1 MLSLVECFLLQ
12 LTHAIYV
19 FLHPYIVLRAWQ
31 ECRPRTNL
39 KPGIETLMVPNEQS
53 TGRQAM
59 ASAEV
64 AAPAAV
70 DAIVRGND
78 WRSQLQYGSR
88 GRIVNRMYAPF
99 LFFPL

>member
-1 MLSLVECFLLQ
+1 
-12 LTHAIYV
+12 
-19 FLHPYIVLRAWQ
+19 
-31 ECRPRTNL
+31 
-39 KPGIETLMVPNEQS
+39 
-53 TGRQAM
+53 M

-78 WRSQLQYGSR
+78 WRSQLQYGAR

-99 LFFPL
+99 LFLPL